1 MPDSDVQL
9 LLADLALIIILAR
22 LLGMVAK
29 RIGQPPERR

>member
-22 LLGMVAK
+22 LLGMAAK
-29 RIGQPPERR
+29 RIGQPPVLG